1 MDHFEAARNATMIT
15 APTAAILA
23 ALLMTCGNTMAQ
35 NLEIAIQPD
44 IAFGEHDGV
53 KLIGDLYLPKGVA
66 RPPILVAVHGGGWQI
81 GDRKFY
87 TNWGTYLAKNG
98 YAVFAIEY
106 RLMKPGL
113 KTYPG
118 AVYDVRAA
126 VQFVRAKAAELSV
139 DPDRIALIGDSAGA
153 HLSGLVALAGQE
165 PAFSTEYRDDAYS
178 SISPQVKAVVGVYGV
193 YDMLA
198 QWQHDQI
205 GRPRDQISEKFLGA
219 SPAVNRKVFF
229 EGSPIS
235 YATVDKN
242 TTRFLLV
249 YGTNDDIV
257 DPATQSEPFLIALK
271 QAQFV
276 ARTVVIPGAGHFW
289 ITEPL
294 DPGSFG
300 AYAGP
305 RVLSFLKAWL

>member
-1 MDHFEAARNATMIT
+1 MAGGTGGRNVKCAAL
-15 APTAAILA
+15 AAITFGFI
-23 ALLMTCGNTMAQ
+23 TCGQAMAL
-35 NLEIAIQPD
+35 NLEITMQPD
-44 IAFGEHDGV
+44 IQFAEHDGF
-53 KLIGDLYLPKGVA
+53 KLLGDLYLPKGVERA
-66 RPPILVAVHGGGWQI
+66 PMLVGVHGGGWQI

-87 TNWGTYLAKNG
+87 THWGPYLAKNG
-98 YAVFAIEY
+98 YGVFAIEY

-126 VQFVRAKAAELSV
+126 VQFVRAKAAELGI
-139 DPDRIALIGDSAGA
+139 DPDRIAFIGDSAGA
-153 HLSGLVALAGQE
+153 HLAALVALAGEE
-165 PAFSTEYRDDAYS
+165 PAFSSEYRNDAYAS
-178 SISPQVKAVVGVYGV
+178 VSPKVKAVVGVYGV

-205 GRPRDQISEKFLGA
+205 ARPRDQIAEKFLGA
-219 SPAVNRKVFF
+219 SPMINRKVFF

-235 YATVDKN
+235 YATVDRN

-249 YGTNDDIV
+249 HGTNDDIV
-257 DPATQSEPFLIALK
+257 DPVSQSNEFLTALK

-289 ITEPL
+289 VTDPL

-305 RVLSFLKAWL
+305 KVLLFLKAWL